1 MENTTEP
8 ARLEQAHI
16 ITSSQDGQVTSQQR
30 KTIIIVSIV
39 AILALA
45 LMITA
50 VVILAQPTTD
60 TARIR
65 DIFIIFMALTS
76 LLLGVALIILIIQLA
91 RLTNLLQ
98 NEIKPILASTNETIN
113 TLRGTTEF
121 LSENLVEPVMKLNE
135 YLAALQ
141 QLFGLLNLSR
151 KRKNNKSSTT
161 Q

>member
-1 MENTTEP
+1 MENKIETT
-8 ARLEQAHI
+8 RLEKPPTY
-16 ITSSQDGQVTSQQR
+16 TSNPANQDTSQQR
-30 KTIIIVSIV
+30 KTIIIISVSAFIILV
-39 AILALA
+39 LLFGVIYVLAL
-45 LMITA
+45 
-50 VVILAQPTTD
+50 PTTD

-76 LLLGVALIILIIQLA
+76 LLLIASLAILIIQIA

-98 NEIKPILASTNETIN
+98 NEIKPILASTSETID

-121 LSENLVEPVMKLNE
+121 LSDNLVEPVIKLNE
-135 YLAALQ
+135 YVAALQ

-151 KRKNNKSSTT
+151 KRNQSKSSTT